1 MPLDY
6 FYEDDYFEEDFSDEL
21 DDESVYFDQNE
32 DMDKYYDFNLL
43 DILEDVDLEAQDLK
57 SDELNNYL
65 SKGKKI

>member
-65 SKGKKI
+65 SKGKNI

>member
-6 FYEDDYFEEDFSDEL
+6 FYEDDYFEEDFSDEV